1 MKKLFSLALV
11 LVLLCTLASSV
22 FAAPKGEA
30 PQWKSVYTQTS
41 AANSRVTMQTE
52 NGVNY
57 LFLPAGV
64 SPEAVPLF
72 YEVSGEGV
80 LCSVRGALSATG
92 LASGD
97 SVNLVALCGEGA
109 EYTVTLLASVIG
121 EAPVELKLTVVPT
134 GGIASMLLVSDD
146 PVNNGRVWVESSPDK
161 SNKATGSLLMLGGD
175 GTVIYDN
182 KLTQIK
188 GRGNSTW
195 LQDKKPYQ
203 IKLDKKTD
211 LLETGKDENRAK
223 TWVLLANAS
232 DDSLLRNTIVYDLSV
247 AMQMQP
253 GIECRPV
260 NLFYDGEYRGSY
272 LLCEK
277 VEINPGRVDIAD
289 LEKETEKAN
298 EAVEDFDALQ
308 VKTGVTSNGATY
320 VYCEG
325 LTSPES
331 ITGGYLL
338 EMDTPYRATAE
349 KCYFITTRNQYVVVK
364 SPEYCSKEE
373 MAYIAAHYQAFED
386 TIYNKGVNPKNGKT
400 VSDYVDIDSAAQC
413 YIINELTKNPDGYRT
428 SSYLYKSADSDVMT
442 MGPIWDYDL
451 SFGRG
456 WGTFVEP
463 CANPKEYFT
472 LRTDFASALY
482 GIPGFRQAVHDIYL
496 NTVAPLVADTLLGSK
511 ENAALQSMDGYR
523 QELGVSARANA
534 IIWYGGN
541 DASAQSAES
550 VRSYIKTRNAWLTA
564 EFSKWSA
571 EKEGDLLSGFID
583 VCEGDWYYE
592 DITKAAQYGL
602 VNGMNNGIFSPNTNT
617 TRAQA
622 AKVLFE
628 MAGGEK
634 VAYSDVFKDV
644 KNTDWFAPAVLWAQK
659 NNVVNG
665 YEDHTFRPE
674 NSITRQDL
682 TLILYRYLGCPKAGG
697 EALAAFADAS
707 DVAAYAKEA
716 MQWAAETKLLGGYE
730 DNTVRPYN
738 NITRAE
744 LATIIVRFYEQYV
757 LKTSE

>member
-1 MKKLFSLALV
+1 MKKLLSLTLALA
-11 LVLLCTLASSV
+11 LIITLTSAV
-22 FAAPKGEA
+22 FAAPKDEA
-30 PQWKSVYTQTS
+30 PQWKTVYTQSS
-41 AANSRVTMQTE
+41 AENSRVAMQTV
-52 NGVNY
+52 NGSNY

-72 YEVSGEGV
+72 FEAGDGV
-80 LCSVRGALSATG
+80 LCSVRGALCASALT
-92 LASGD
+92 SGD
-97 SVNLVALCGEGA
+97 RVDLVSLCGAGD
-109 EYTVTLLASVIG
+109 EYPITLTAVKTG

-134 GGIASMLLVSDD
+134 GDIASMLLVSDD
-146 PVNNGRVWVESSPDK
+146 PVNNGREWVESSPDK
-161 SNKATGSLLMLGGD
+161 SNKATGALLMVGAD

-211 LLETGKDENRAK
+211 LLETGSDENRAK

-289 LEKETEKAN
+289 LEEETEKAN
-298 EAVEDFDALQ
+298 EAVEDFDALS

-325 LTSPES
+325 LTSPED

-338 EMDTPYRATAE
+338 EMDTAARATAE
-349 KCYFITTRNQYVVVK
+349 KCYFITSRDQYVVVK

-373 MAYIAAHYQAFED
+373 MDYIASHYQNFED
-386 TIYNKGVNPKNGKT
+386 TIYNQGVNPKNGKT
-400 VSDYVDIDSAAQC
+400 VSDYVDVDSAAAC

-428 SSYLYKSADSDVMT
+428 SAYLYKSADSDVMT

-472 LRTDFASALY
+472 LRTSFASALY
-482 GIPGFRQAVHDIYL
+482 GIPSFRQAVHDIYL
-496 NTVAPLVADTLLGSK
+496 DTVAPLVAGTLLGTK
-511 ENAALQSMDGYR
+511 ENAALQSMNSYR
-523 QELGVSARANA
+523 QEIGVSARANA
-534 IIWYGGN
+534 IVWYGGN
-541 DASAQSAES
+541 DASAQRAEEVSA
-550 VRSYIKTRNAWLTA
+550 YIATRNAWLTA
-564 EFSKWSA
+564 EFSKWNA
-571 EKEGDLLSGFID
+571 ETAEDLLSGFID
-583 VCEGDWYYE
+583 VCAGDWFYE
-592 DITKAAQYGL
+592 DVTKAAQYGL
-602 VNGMNNGIFSPNTNT
+602 VNGMNNGIFSPNGNT

-634 VAYSDVFKDV
+634 VVYADVFKDV
-644 KNTDWFAPAVLWAQK
+644 KNTDWFAPAVIWAQK

-682 TLILYRYLGCPKAGG
+682 TLVLYRYLGCPKVDGKALSAFSDAG
-697 EALAAFADAS
+697 S
-707 DVAAYAKEA
+707 VAAYAAEA

-730 DNTVRPYN
+730 DNTIRPYN

-757 LKTSE
+757 LKTNE